1 MANKVIQILINAKD
15 EASAVFLNLK
25 NTVATVGAAIATY
38 LGVSA
43 FVGAVKGAANL
54 EEGMDRVQAATGASK
69 EEMVQLRQAAEGLE
83 DFGGV
88 EAALALENLGKAG
101 LSAKEAIAAL
111 KPAADLAKA
120 GNIGLG
126 EASEALTQVVFGLGL
141 AFKDSARVAD
151 VLAGGA
157 NATKTS
163 VGGLTQAL
171 SYAAPTAKALGLS
184 LESTVALLGQFAQ
197 GGIDAGRAGTAL
209 NSIMSQFLDPASK
222 FRAELGAAGI
232 STDNFEKALHQLAAA
247 GPAGSKAI
255 NAVGLE
261 AGPALRAMLNLGM
274 GSLDELTAKLKN
286 SEGEAA
292 RTAAV
297 LRDNLNGSVSSLG
310 KAWEYLTNTLG
321 TPVLPVI
328 KDAVDQLAA
337 SFRSAVADGTVGK
350 FGEAIATAFQAGIKW
365 VREFLGA
372 VDFVAV
378 ATKLQE
384 FAGQAGQFFTELGE
398 KATNA
403 GAIVKSA
410 YGIMSTGVNSVLV
423 AIYGI
428 GSVFASTASVIMEG
442 AVKIRE
448 TLALITFGKLSESF
462 KLAAE
467 DARSAVQG
475 FDEAAQAMRDK
486 AAAAIDDIAK
496 ASEGAREGIAGV
508 GTEVKKV
515 APAVNEAA
523 QATKNLSASQDLAK
537 ETTEVLQRAIDVQ
550 AKAAREAAKDTTGLR
565 AEYEKAVN
573 SGNWQEAARV
583 QERLS
588 AALKAT
594 KADAKETALA
604 VEAAFRNLGMKTTE
618 DLNEVATK
626 TAKAFDTLKANGVTS
641 TAALREAFTAMANAA
656 MEAAERQGESAVRTT
671 RALLEAK
678 ASASGLKLEVTESG
692 NVIVRSMRD
701 AETATRRVGDAARG
715 AAGGYQQMG
724 QSAEA
729 AAAAAK
735 KLQEILDRNKV
746 GDGSN
751 LVGKSGDVR
760 EAAVL
765 ETDIIQDIVKR
776 YGPEMADSDLTRQAW
791 ALRQQLQN
799 YQKNYGNVARSQQS
813 LNQQRNIAAELA
825 RIEGLIEQERV
836 KYERERQQAAKPT
849 ATSGTVPTAPAGG
862 SGGRSGGT
870 SRTPGGSGISG
881 PTSTVVFDLKS
892 GPKAIEG
899 MTPGDVNVM
908 SSVLQELT
916 RGRSAAR

>member
-15 EASAVFLNLK
+15 DASAVFLNLR

-38 LGVSA
+38 FGVSA
-43 FVGAVKGAANL
+43 FVGAVKGAANF
-54 EEGMDRVQAATGASK
+54 EEGMSRVKAATGASK
-69 EEMVQLRQAAEGLE
+69 EEMDLLRKAAEGLE

-101 LSAKEAIAAL
+101 LSASDAIAAL
-111 KPAADLAKA
+111 KPSADLAKA
-120 GNIGLG
+120 GTIGLG
-126 EASEALTQVVFGLGL
+126 EASEALTQVIFGLGL
-141 AFKDSARVAD
+141 SFKDSARVAD

-209 NSIMSQFLDPASK
+209 NGIMSQFLDPSSK
-222 FRAELGAAGI
+222 FRAELAAAGI
-232 STDNFEKALHQLAAA
+232 STDNFEKAIHQLAAA
-247 GPAGSKAI
+247 GPAGAKAI

-328 KDAVDQLAA
+328 KDGVDQLAA

-365 VREFLGA
+365 IREFMGT

-378 ATKLQE
+378 ASKLQE
-384 FAGQAGQFFTELGE
+384 FAAQAGQFFTELGE

-403 GAIVKSA
+403 GAIVQAA

-428 GSVFASTASVIMEG
+428 GSGFASTASVVMEG
-442 AVKIRE
+442 IVKLRE
-448 TLALITFGKLSESF
+448 GLAAITFGGLSQSF
-462 KLAAE
+462 ELAAE
-467 DARSAVQG
+467 DARSAAEG
-475 FDEAAQAMRDK
+475 FGDAAQAMRDK
-486 AAAAIDDIAK
+486 AKAALDDIAK
-496 ASEGAREGIAGV
+496 ASGDARDGLAGLS
-508 GTEVKKV
+508 TEVKKV
-515 APAVNEAA
+515 APATTEAA
-523 QATKNLSASQDLAK
+523 QATKALASSQDLAK
-537 ETTEVLQRAIDVQ
+537 ETTEVLQRAIDAQ
-550 AKAAREAAKDTTGLR
+550 AKAAQGATTDTSNLR
-565 AEYEKAVN
+565 AEYQKAVAN
-573 SGNWQEAARV
+573 ENWQEAARI
-583 QERLS
+583 QEKLR
-588 AALKAT
+588 AALQGSKG
-594 KADAKETALA
+594 DAKETALA
-604 VEAAFRNLGMKTTE
+604 IEAAFKNLGMKTTE
-618 DLNEVATK
+618 DLNEVATR
-626 TAKAFDTLKANGVTS
+626 TSKAFDTLKANGVTS
-641 TAALREAFTAMANAA
+641 TTALREAFSSMANAA

-692 NVIVRSMRD
+692 NVIVKSMRD
-701 AETATRRVGDAARG
+701 AEAATRSVGNAARG

-729 AAAAAK
+729 AAAAVK
-735 KLQEILDRNKV
+735 KLKEIHERNKV
-746 GDGSN
+746 GDGSD

-765 ETDIIQDIVKR
+765 ETDITADIVKR
-776 YGPEMADSDLTRQAW
+776 YGAEMADSQLTRQAW

-799 YQKNYGNVARSQQS
+799 YQKSYGNVTRSQES
-813 LNQQRNIAAELA
+813 LNQQRNIASELA
-825 RIEGLIEQERV
+825 RVEDLIEKERV
-836 KYERERQQAAKPT
+836 KSEQAREAKPVTT
-849 ATSGTVPTAPAGG
+849 ASPTAGG
-862 SGGRSGGT
+862 DTRPQRSGGGV
-870 SRTPGGSGISG
+870 SSGAS
-881 PTSTVVFDLKS
+881 TTVVFDLR
-892 GPKAIEG
+892 GGRKAINTDPAG
-899 MTPGDVNVM
+899 AT
-908 SSVLQELT
+908 VLQGVLAELANGKGT
-916 RGRSAAR
+916 AR

>member
-15 EASAVFLNLK
+15 DASAVFLNLK

-328 KDAVDQLAA
+328 KDAVDQLAGA
-337 SFRSAVADGTVGK
+337 FRNAVADGTVGK
-350 FGEAIATAFQAGIKW
+350 FGDAIATAFQAGIKW
-365 VREFLGA
+365 VREFLGT

-378 ATKLQE
+378 VAKLQE

-448 TLALITFGKLSESF
+448 TLAFITFGKLSESF

-486 AAAAIDDIAK
+486 ATAAIDDIAK
-496 ASEGAREGIAGV
+496 ASEDAREGIAGV

-523 QATKNLSASQDLAK
+523 QATKNLSSSQDLAK
-537 ETTEVLQRAIDVQ
+537 ETTEVLQRAIDAQ
-550 AKAAREAAKDTTGLR
+550 AKASQEATKDTTGLR
-565 AEYEKAVN
+565 AAYEQAVN
-573 SGNWQEAARV
+573 SGNWQKATEI
-583 QERLS
+583 QEKLN
-588 AALKAT
+588 AALKGS
-594 KADAKETALA
+594 KADANEAALA
-604 VEAAFRNLGMKTTE
+604 VAAAFRNLGMKTTE

-626 TAKAFDTLKANGVTS
+626 TAGAFETLKKNGVTS
-641 TAALREAFTAMANAA
+641 TAVLRDAFTAMANAA
-656 MEAAERQGESAVRTT
+656 MEAAERQGEAAVRTT
-671 RALLEAK
+671 RTMLESK
-678 ASASGLKLEVTESG
+678 AAAAGLKLEVSESG
-692 NVIVRSMRD
+692 NVIVKSMRD
-701 AETATRRVGDAARG
+701 AETATKNVGNAARG
-715 AAGGYQQMG
+715 AAGGFQQMG

-729 AAAAAK
+729 AAAATK
-735 KLQEILDRNKV
+735 KLQEIHDRNKV
-746 GDGSN
+746 GNGAD

-765 ETDIIQDIVKR
+765 ETDITQDIVKR
-776 YGPEMADSDLTRQAW
+776 YGEEFADSQLTRQAW

-799 YQKNYGNVARSQQS
+799 YQKNYGNVTRSEAS
-813 LNQQRNIAAELA
+813 LNQQRNIMAELE
-825 RIEGLIEQERV
+825 RVEGLIEQERV
-836 KYERERQQAAKPT
+836 KSEKARIEAEAKPVPT
-849 ATSGTVPTAPAGG
+849 ATQPTSSGEARPQ
-862 SGGRSGGT
+862 RSGGV
-870 SRTPGGSGISG
+870 SSGMG
-881 PTSTVVFDLKS
+881 TTVVFDMRGGRKS
-892 GPKAIEG
+892 INTDPSGA
-899 MTPGDVNVM
+899 
-908 SSVLQELT
+908 SVLQGVLAELT
-916 RGRSAAR
+916 NGKGTSR

>member
-15 EASAVFLNLK
+15 DASAVFLNLK

-69 EEMVQLRQAAEGLE
+69 EEMAQLRQAAEGLE

-101 LSAKEAIAAL
+101 LSATEAIAAL

-232 STDNFEKALHQLAAA
+232 STDNFEKAIHQLAAA
-247 GPAGSKAI
+247 GPAGAKAI

-274 GSLDELTAKLKN
+274 GSLDELTAKLKT

-297 LRDNLNGSVSSLG
+297 LRDNLNGSISSLG

-365 VREFLGA
+365 VREFLGTI
-372 VDFVAV
+372 DFVAV
-378 ATKLQE
+378 VAKLQE
-384 FAGQAGQFFTELGE
+384 FAGQAGQFFEELGQ

-403 GAIVKSA
+403 GAIVQAA

-423 AIYGI
+423 AIYAI
-428 GSVFASTASVIMEG
+428 GSGFASTASVVMEG
-442 AVKIRE
+442 LVKLRE
-448 TLALITFGKLSESF
+448 GLAAITFGGLSKSF
-462 KLAAE
+462 ELAAE
-467 DARSAVQG
+467 DARNAAEG
-475 FDEAAQAMRDK
+475 FGDAAQAMRDK
-486 AAAAIDDIAK
+486 AKASLDAITK
-496 ASEGAREGIAGV
+496 ASEEARNGIV
-508 GTEVKKV
+508 GLTTEVKKV
-515 APAVNEAA
+515 APPVKEAEDA
-523 QATKNLSASQDLAK
+523 FKGMAKGQDLAR
-537 ETTEVLQRAIDVQ
+537 ETTEILQRAIDAENASQV
-550 AKAAREAAKDTTGLR
+550 KATKSTRELR
-565 AEYEKAVN
+565 AEYEAAVAT
-573 SGNWQEAARV
+573 GNWQEATKV
-583 QERLS
+583 QEQLRK
-588 AALKAT
+588 ALQGAKT
-594 KADAKETALA
+594 DANETALA
-604 VEAAFRNLGMKTTE
+604 VAAAFRSLGMKTTE

-626 TAKAFDTLKANGVTS
+626 TAGAFDTLKKNGVTS
-641 TAALREAFTAMANAA
+641 TAVLRDAFTAMANAA
-656 MEAAERQGESAVRTT
+656 MEAAERQGESAVRTA

-701 AETATRRVGDAARG
+701 AETATKNVGNAARG
-715 AAGGYQQMG
+715 AAGGFQQMG

-729 AAAAAK
+729 AAAATK
-735 KLQEILDRNKV
+735 KLQEIHDRNKV
-746 GDGSN
+746 GNGSD

-765 ETDIIQDIVKR
+765 ETDITQDIVKR
-776 YGPEMADSDLTRQAW
+776 YGEEFADSQLTRQAW

-799 YQKNYGNVARSQQS
+799 YQKNYGNVTRSQES
-813 LNQQRNIAAELA
+813 LNQQRNIMAELA
-825 RIEGLIEQERV
+825 RVEGLIEQERV
-836 KYERERQQAAKPT
+836 KGEKARIEAEAK
-849 ATSGTVPTAPAGG
+849 TVPTATQPTS
-862 SGGRSGGT
+862 SGEARPQRSGGV
-870 SRTPGGSGISG
+870 SSGMG
-881 PTSTVVFDLKS
+881 TTVVFDMRGGRKS
-892 GPKAIEG
+892 INTDPSGA
-899 MTPGDVNVM
+899 
-908 SSVLQELT
+908 SVLQGVLAELT
-916 RGRSAAR
+916 NGKGTSR

>member
-15 EASAVFLNLK
+15 DASAVFLNLR

-38 LGVSA
+38 FGVSA

-54 EEGMDRVQAATGASK
+54 EEGMSRVQAATGASK
-69 EEMVQLRQAAEGLE
+69 EEMAQLRQAAEGLE

-88 EAALALENLGKAG
+88 EAATALENLGKAG
-101 LSAKEAIAAL
+101 LSASEAIAAL
-111 KPAADLAKA
+111 KPSADLAKA
-120 GNIGLG
+120 GTIGLN

-141 AFKDSARVAD
+141 EFKDAARVAD

-171 SYAAPTAKALGLS
+171 SYAAPTAKSLGLS

-209 NSIMSQFLDPASK
+209 NGIMSQFLDPASK

-274 GSLDELTAKLKN
+274 GSLDELTAKLRN

-365 VREFLGA
+365 VREFLGTI
-372 VDFVAV
+372 DFVAV
-378 ATKLQE
+378 VAKLQE

-403 GAIVKSA
+403 GAIVQAA

-428 GSVFASTASVIMEG
+428 GSGFASTASVVMEG
-442 AVKIRE
+442 LVKLRE
-448 TLALITFGKLSESF
+448 GLAAITFGGLSKSF
-462 KLAAE
+462 ELAAK
-467 DARSAVQG
+467 DARNAAEG
-475 FDEAAQAMRDK
+475 FGDAAQAMRDK
-486 AAAAIDDIAK
+486 AKASLDAITK
-496 ASEGAREGIAGV
+496 ASEEARNGIV
-508 GTEVKKV
+508 GLTTEVKKV
-515 APAVNEAA
+515 APPVKEAEDA
-523 QATKNLSASQDLAK
+523 FKGMAKGQDLAR
-537 ETTEVLQRAIDVQ
+537 ETSEHLQRAIDAQ
-550 AKAAREAAKDTTGLR
+550 AKASKEATKDTSGLR

-583 QERLS
+583 QEKLG

-618 DLNEVATK
+618 DLNEVAAK
-626 TAKAFDTLKANGVTS
+626 TSKAFDTLKANGVTS
-641 TAALREAFTAMANAA
+641 TAALRDAFAAMANAA

-678 ASASGLKLEVTESG
+678 AAASGLKLEVTESG

-735 KLQEILDRNKV
+735 KLQEIYDRNKV
-746 GDGSN
+746 GNGSD
-751 LVGKSGDVR
+751 LIGKSGDVR

-765 ETDIIQDIVKR
+765 ETDIIADIVKR

-791 ALRQQLQN
+791 ALRQQLDN
-799 YQKNYGNVARSQQS
+799 YRKNYGNVARSQQS
-813 LNQQRNIAAELA
+813 LNQQRNIASELA

-836 KYERERQQAAKPT
+836 KYEREREQATKPT
-849 ATSGTVPTAPAGG
+849 TTTSTAPVAPTGGAG
-862 SGGRSGGT
+862 GGT

-881 PTSTVVFDLKS
+881 PTSTVVFNLKS
-892 GPKAIEG
+892 GPQSIEG

-908 SSVLQELT
+908 STVLQELT